1 MALVTRVGFC
11 APALIGA
18 GVIAHAATAAESA
31 TPAAVS
37 VSWTG
42 ADGQPV
48 GSDGAP
54 VTTTTVASGTDNGTV
69 SPTPSES
76 TGVSVGG
83 ASNGSSAS
91 FDQTISVSILPGPM
105 TVSPTSES
113 VAFSQTH
120 DQGQGQGGPYR
131 GSVAPVTVVDARG
144 TLVGWNAAVTL
155 QSVAGLDGA
164 QLAHARLC
172 VSPDPVTV
180 VAGNPPEVRS
190 GAHSC
195 GSVGDPL
202 TLFFAPPNGGGGT
215 FSDTG
220 ALTLMLP
227 GAAAGHQVTASLSVG
242 VH

>member
-1 MALVTRVGFC
+1 MTLVTRLGFC

-31 TPAAVS
+31 GPAAVS

-42 ADGQPV
+42 PDGQPV
-48 GSDGAP
+48 GPDGAP
-54 VTTTTVASGTDNGTV
+54 VTATTVASGTDNGTV
-69 SPTPSES
+69 SPPPSAP
-76 TGVSVGG
+76 TGVSVAG
-83 ASNGSSAS
+83 ASDGASAS
-91 FDQTISVSILPGPM
+91 LDQTISVSILPGPM

-113 VAFSQTH
+113 VAFSQSH
-120 DQGQGQGGPYR
+120 GQGQGGPYR

-144 TLVGWNAAVTL
+144 SLVGWNATVTL
-155 QSVAGLDGA
+155 QSVTGLDDA

-172 VSPDPVTV
+172 ITPDPVTV

-190 GAHSC
+190 GAHTC

-202 TLFFAPPNGGGGT
+202 TLFDAPPNGGGGT

-220 ALTLMLP
+220 ALSLWLP
-227 GAAAGHQVTASLSVG
+227 GTATGNQVTASLSVE
-242 VH
+242 VR